1 MLPGSTVPTLLD
13 EKQRMVFSLWR
24 KGKMPPKVMPLKK
37 KTTLLGA
44 QKLLNK
50 ETSIL
55 EKSAFFSIV
64 SGSNTLL

>member
-1 MLPGSTVPTLLD
+1 
-13 EKQRMVFSLWR
+13 
-24 KGKMPPKVMPLKK
+24 MPPKVMPLKK

-50 ETSIL
+50 ETSFL

-64 SGSNTLL
+64 FGSNTLL